1 MSISHNPFCQHS
13 ERIVVLEVE
22 MKELMDDNKQI
33 LATLK
38 EMQGELTKYKGF
50 LGGVTFVGSCLLVT
64 VTLLKDVI
72 LHKLGWT

>member
-1 MSISHNPFCQHS
+1 MSHPSNPFCQHS

-22 MKELMDDNKQI
+22 MKELKDDNKQI

-50 LGGVTFVGSCLLVT
+50 LGGVTFVGSCLLVA

-72 LHKLGWT
+72 LQKLGWA

>member
-1 MSISHNPFCQHS
+1 MSEAHNPFCLHS

-22 MKELMDDNKQI
+22 MKELKDDNKQI

-50 LGGVTFVGSCLLVT
+50 LGGIAFVGSCLLVSIS
-64 VTLLKDVI
+64 LLKDVI
-72 LHKLGWT
+72 LRKLGLV